1 MSRHALLIPT
11 LMGLLLTLP
20 AAASEWKTV
29 ALHPLIAELAREVGG
44 DRVEVVALAGINA
57 DPHEF
62 EPTPEELAKTEGA
75 RVYLVSGKG
84 LESYLPT
91 LRSIVEPAAEV
102 IEVGASLP
110 SIESNCVACHP
121 DDSHAHV
128 IDPHW
133 WHSVDAFRRATSEV
147 ARYFSE
153 IDPAGAAEFHAN
165 ALAYRGK
172 LDTLES
178 WVRRQVARVPAERR
192 VLATSHAAFG
202 YFCAEFGFEAIP
214 VQGLNREQ
222 MPDPKSLARL
232 IATLRERKVQVIF
245 PEDISNPRTLQ
256 AITRDTGIRLGDPL
270 IADGSTADSYEAMVR
285 HNVGTICKALR

>member
-1 MSRHALLIPT
+1 
-11 LMGLLLTLP
+11 MGLLMALP
-20 AAASEWKTV
+20 AAASEWKAV

-62 EPTPEELAKTEGA
+62 EPTPEELAETEGA
-75 RVYLVSGKG
+75 QVYLVSGKG

-121 DDSHAHV
+121 GESHAHV

-153 IDPAGAAEFHAN
+153 IDPAGAAEFRAN
-165 ALAYRGK
+165 ALAYRAK
-172 LDTLES
+172 LAPLES

-222 MPDPKSLARL
+222 MPDPKTLARL
-232 IATLRERKVQVIF
+232 IATLREKQVEVIF

-270 IADGSTADSYEAMVR
+270 IADGSTADSYEAMIR